1 TNLHLPKS
9 EPENDVEEKNT
20 SSLDSFPLP
29 LSQTPVLIT
38 SFIITMGTIFPPHSL
53 STLFNIKASPSKII
67 VSPTQPKSNSPFCS
81 KPIIS
86 CLKKNQTLSLKPSSP
101 ACTSWLTHAQHGL
114 AALAISLCLNFSPL
128 FYTGNALASEFNVLN
143 EGPPKESYVVDDAGV
158 LSRVTKSDLKRLLSD
173 LESRKNFHINFITV
187 RKLTS
192 KADAFEYA
200 DQVLERW
207 YPSVEEG
214 NNKGIVV
221 LVTSQKEGAVSG
233 GPAFVQAVGEN
244 ILDATVSEN
253 LPVLATDEKYNE
265 AIYST
270 AKRLVAAIDGL
281 PDPDGPSFKDNKRES
296 NYKSREET
304 EEKRGQF
311 SLVVGGLLVI
321 AFVVPMAQYY
331 AYVSKK

>member
-1 TNLHLPKS
+1 METILSPRSLSPLFNPKS
-9 EPENDVEEKNT
+9 SCSKTLSSSSSSIQPRSNSLFLTKKHQPQSLT
-20 SSLDSFPLP
+20 SSLP
-29 LSQTPVLIT
+29 TP
-38 SFIITMGTIFPPHSL
+38 
-53 STLFNIKASPSKII
+53 
-67 VSPTQPKSNSPFCS
+67 
-81 KPIIS
+81 
-86 CLKKNQTLSLKPSSP
+86 
-101 ACTSWLTHAQHGL
+101 TSWLSHAQQGL
-114 AALAISLCLNFSPL
+114 AALAVTLALNFSPL
-128 FYTGNALASEFNVLN
+128 LPGGNALASEFDVIN

-158 LSRVTKSDLKRLLSD
+158 LSRVTKSDLKRLLTD
-173 LESRKNFHINFITV
+173 LESRKNFRINFITV

-221 LVTSQKEGAVSG
+221 LVTSQKEGAITG
-233 GPAFVQAVGEN
+233 GPAFVQAVGET
-244 ILDATVSEN
+244 ILDATVAEN
-253 LPVLATDEKYNE
+253 LPVLATEEKYNE
-265 AIYST
+265 AVYSS

-281 PDPDGPSFKDNKRES
+281 PDTGGPSTKDNKRES
-296 NYKSREET
+296 NFKTREET

-331 AYVSKK
+331 AYVSRK

>member
-1 TNLHLPKS
+1 METIFSARCLSPLLNIKGSCSSTKPKANS
-9 EPENDVEEKNT
+9 NPLFCNKPIT
-20 SSLDSFPLP
+20 SSLR
-29 LSQTPVLIT
+29 
-38 SFIITMGTIFPPHSL
+38 
-53 STLFNIKASPSKII
+53 
-67 VSPTQPKSNSPFCS
+67 
-81 KPIIS
+81 
-86 CLKKNQTLSLKPSSP
+86 KNQSLSLKLSSP
-101 ACTSWLTHAQHGL
+101 ASTSWFTHAQQGL
-114 AALAISLCLNFSPL
+114 AALAISLALNLTPL
-128 FYTGNALASEFNVLN
+128 WHSGNALASEFDVLN
-143 EGPPKESYVVDDAGV
+143 EGPAKESFVVDDAGV
-158 LSRVTKSDLKRLLSD
+158 LSRVTKSDLKQLLSD

-221 LVTSQKEGAVSG
+221 LVTSQKEGAITG

-244 ILDATVSEN
+244 VLDATVSEN

-281 PDPDGPSFKDNKRES
+281 PDPGGPKFEDNKRES
-296 NYKSREET
+296 NFKSREET

-311 SLVVGGLLVI
+311 TLVVGGLLVI